1 MLRRVPGGFRGGYSS
16 ARSHQRTGSER
27 GEGEGEEDFADVRV
41 PEEFGETHADGFE
54 GAAGGDDDTDG
65 HGGGGGNWRFLG
77 LQVPKVELRASPRK
91 AG

>member
-1 MLRRVPGGFRGGYSS
+1 M
-16 ARSHQRTGSER
+16 
-27 GEGEGEEDFADVRV
+27 RV